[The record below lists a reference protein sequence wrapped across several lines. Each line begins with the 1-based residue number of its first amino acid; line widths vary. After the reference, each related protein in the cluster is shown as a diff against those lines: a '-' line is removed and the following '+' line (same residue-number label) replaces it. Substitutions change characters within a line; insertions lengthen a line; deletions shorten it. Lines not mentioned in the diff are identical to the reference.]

1 MNIEIIK
8 ASDIIEG
15 EKIIL
20 GGNEVCDVVSIT
32 IEDFS
37 QNERDYQ
44 FGSDS
49 THYFIESKKVSV
61 DAMGEGGE
69 EIRMIF
75 ASTDNVATLKR
86 HPEQ

>member
-37 QNERDYQ
+37 QNERRL
-44 FGSDS
+44 S
-49 THYFIESKKVSV
+49 IWE
-61 DAMGEGGE
+61 
-69 EIRMIF
+69 
-75 ASTDNVATLKR
+75 
-86 HPEQ
+86 